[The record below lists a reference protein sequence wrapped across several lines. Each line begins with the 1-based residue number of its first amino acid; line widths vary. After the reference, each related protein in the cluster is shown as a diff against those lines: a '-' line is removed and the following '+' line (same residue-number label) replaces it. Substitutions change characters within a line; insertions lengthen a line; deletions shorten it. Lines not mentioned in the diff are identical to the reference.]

1 MVLLGIFAL
10 LAILAL
16 VLFLKLMFSWWISP
30 IQRYR
35 KFQRCGFQGPPPHF
49 PFGNIKEMKKKN
61 GVDSS
66 FESSMLTHDIHSTV
80 FPYFSRWQKSH
91 GKVFI
96 YWLGTEPFL
105 YIANPEFLKKMSNEV
120 IAKRW
125 GKPNVFRND
134 REPMFGKGLVM
145 AEGNEWVHHRHVIAP
160 TFSPLNLKATSS
172 MMVESTKQMMDRW
185 ITRINSGNPEIDIER
200 EIIATAGEII
210 ARISFGLKD
219 ENARKI
225 CEKLR
230 TLQMALFK
238 TTRYVGVPYI
248 KCIDMK
254 KTIEAK
260 KLGKEIDK
268 LLLCV
273 IETRKESREKK
284 HGRED
289 LLDLLLNENQVD
301 GKYGKRLS
309 TKQLV
314 DECKTFFFAGHET
327 TALAISWTLMLLAM
341 HEDWQ
346 NQLRDEIREVVGDK
360 EVDINVLS
368 GLKKVMFKT

>member
-1 MVLLGIFAL
+1 
-10 LAILAL
+10 
-16 VLFLKLMFSWWISP
+16 
-30 IQRYR
+30 
-35 KFQRCGFQGPPPHF
+35 
-49 PFGNIKEMKKKN
+49 
-61 GVDSS
+61 
-66 FESSMLTHDIHSTV
+66 
-80 FPYFSRWQKSH
+80 
-91 GKVFI
+91 
-96 YWLGTEPFL
+96 
-105 YIANPEFLKKMSNEV
+105 
-120 IAKRW
+120 
-125 GKPNVFRND
+125 
-134 REPMFGKGLVM
+134 
-145 AEGNEWVHHRHVIAP
+145 
-160 TFSPLNLKATSS
+160 

-200 EIIATAGEII
+200 EIIATAGDII
-210 ARISFGLKD
+210 ARLCFGIKD
-219 ENARKI
+219 GNARKI

-284 HGRED
+284 QGRED

-346 NQLRDEIREVVGDK
+346 NQLRDEIKEVVGDK